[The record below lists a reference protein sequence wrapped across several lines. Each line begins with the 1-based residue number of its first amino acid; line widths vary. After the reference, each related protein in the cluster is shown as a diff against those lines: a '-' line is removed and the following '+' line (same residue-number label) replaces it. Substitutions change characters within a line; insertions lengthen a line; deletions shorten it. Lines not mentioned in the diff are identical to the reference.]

1 MPDSVDRPAPLRTV
15 MFPPRS
21 SSNSRSYAAC
31 SGAVVNA
38 VSTSVSMRRARARRP
53 AIPRST
59 VHGTSSGQTRHTHLT
74 DRHTEDVFRPKPA
87 HAPSHPPY
95 PGRLPAK
102 RVRRSQPATHTPHG
116 PDDSAIP
123 RSHGDSKSGQPI
135 TRRYKLLGMIDA
147 AGLRVMRA
155 IADEGSFTGAAV
167 SMGYSQ
173 PTICEMAG

>member
-1 MPDSVDRPAPLRTV
+1 MPPAPAPSSTLSPRQSV
-15 MFPPRS
+15 CDGPAPDDPPS
-21 SSNSRSYAAC
+21 H
-31 SGAVVNA
+31 G
-38 VSTSVSMRRARARRP
+38 
-53 AIPRST
+53 PRST

-155 IADEGSFTGAAV
+155 I
-167 SMGYSQ
+167 
-173 PTICEMAG
+173 CEMAG